1 MENLK
6 QDLSNKFIYNSN
18 PFLIYLMNYRFKKQV
33 IPKQERN
40 TNLNLQSSKGKAKKK
55 KQKLFFQDKWAL
67 TKIYKY

>member
-40 TNLNLQSSKGKAKKK
+40 TNLNLQSSKGKAKRTEII
-55 KQKLFFQDKWAL
+55 FS
-67 TKIYKY
+67 KINGH